1 MSIHLIYYKDISF
14 TFQILKSK
22 ISMIPKY
29 ENKLSLL
36 ADYIE
41 EIGWKTRYGNLNVG
55 LFLTSLLELNTT
67 LKGGIYK
74 NEK

>member
-36 ADYIE
+36 ADYFE
-41 EIGWKTRYGNLNVG
+41 ENWLKNTLWEPKCWSVFNQPIRTNNDVEGWHL
-55 LFLTSLLELNTT
+55 
-67 LKGGIYK
+67 
-74 NEK
+74 

>member
-41 EIGWKTRYGNLNVG
+41 EIG
-55 LFLTSLLELNTT
+55 
-67 LKGGIYK
+67 
-74 NEK
+74 